1 MQSPRRNL
9 VKSVLFLVLQLHRCV
24 IFSFIVLCLC
34 IYCQLLLIKAHAIK
48 GLNWVSTV
56 FLFLIFLFETY
67 EQMGRFPPPLL
78 DSLSG
83 PSCSP
88 LHQNESSIKI
98 NIYIFISF
106 YIELGFCL
114 KKREKGIAFYSR
126 L

>member
-1 MQSPRRNL
+1 MLYFPSSYFAY
-9 VKSVLFLVLQLHRCV
+9 V
-24 IFSFIVLCLC
+24 FIVN
-34 IYCQLLLIKAHAIK
+34 YYLIKAHAIK

-67 EQMGRFPPPLL
+67 EQMGRWISSPPLL
-78 DSLSG
+78 DSLLG

-106 YIELGFCL
+106 YIELGFYL
-114 KKREKGIAFYSR
+114 KKRKKGIAFYSR